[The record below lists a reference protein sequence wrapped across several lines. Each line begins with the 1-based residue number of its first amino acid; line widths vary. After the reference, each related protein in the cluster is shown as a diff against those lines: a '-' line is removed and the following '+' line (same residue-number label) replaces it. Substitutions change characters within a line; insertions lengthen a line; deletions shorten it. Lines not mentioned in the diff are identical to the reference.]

1 MTRPPVAQEVERLT
15 SRRRSCGR
23 WSAARPEFLEGAAQ
37 TLPSLRRY
45 IQVLIRDIHLIK
57 KSLSGEFRN
66 RGGDF
71 GMTLILATKGRQRRV
86 RLAI

>member
-1 MTRPPVAQEVERLT
+1 MVVSSATGIFWKVPPRP
-15 SRRRSCGR
+15 S
-23 WSAARPEFLEGAAQ
+23 
-37 TLPSLRRY
+37 PSLRRY

-71 GMTLILATKGRQRRV
+71 GMTLILATKGRQRRASASLSNHRSLHV
-86 RLAI
+86 AVTPHGALPQLG